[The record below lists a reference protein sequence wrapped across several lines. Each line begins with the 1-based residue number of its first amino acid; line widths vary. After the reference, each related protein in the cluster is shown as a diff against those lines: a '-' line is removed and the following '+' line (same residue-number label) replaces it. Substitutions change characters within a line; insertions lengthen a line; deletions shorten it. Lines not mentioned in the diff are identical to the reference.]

1 MENLL
6 NQNNTLEDMAMNFPE
21 SLRAYANW
29 CDEHPTLQQNANITT
44 YGETAQQAKGIML
57 ADSCAKLDLST
68 NNNIVYLSQVFG
80 EILVQHVLL
89 RSEVCNLAI
98 VDNQVVSV
106 LKPEFA
112 KLVTP

>member
-29 CDEHPTLQQNANITT
+29 CDEHPTLQQNASINT

-57 ADSCAKLDLST
+57 AFKYLELQGIKL
-68 NNNIVYLSQVFG
+68 
-80 EILVQHVLL
+80 EA
-89 RSEVCNLAI
+89 E
-98 VDNQVVSV
+98 
-106 LKPEFA
+106 K
-112 KLVTP
+112 

>member
-1 MENLL
+1 
-6 NQNNTLEDMAMNFPE
+6 MAMNFPE

-29 CDEHPTLQQNANITT
+29 CDEHPTLQQNASINT
-44 YGETAQQAKGIML
+44 YGETVQQAKGIML

-68 NNNIVYLSQVFG
+68 HNDIVYLRQVFG
-80 EILVQHVLL
+80 EITVQHVLL
-89 RSEVCNLAI
+89 KNDVCNLAI
-98 VDNQVVSV
+98 VDNKVVSV